1 MTVLRAFFLLKCVDV
16 EDVSLVLSDA
26 ALTPIGIAWNTSNDL
41 FLVCLREGHGDK
53 LVATSFDGFD
63 SHLFTLARLSSS
75 DGACSAPWTLL
86 DPDLARTA
94 LSLSLYAALLERTR
108 AAWFTYS

>member
-16 EDVSLVLSDA
+16 EDVSLVFSDA
-26 ALTPIGIAWNTSNDL
+26 ALTPTGIAWNTSNDL

-63 SHLFTLARLSSS
+63 RHLFTLA
-75 DGACSAPWTLL
+75 
-86 DPDLARTA
+86 
-94 LSLSLYAALLERTR
+94 
-108 AAWFTYS
+108 

>member
-75 DGACSAPWTLL
+75 DGSAPWTLL
-86 DPDLARTA
+86 DPDLALTA
-94 LSLSLYAALLERTR
+94 LSLSLYAALLEWT
-108 AAWFTYS
+108 